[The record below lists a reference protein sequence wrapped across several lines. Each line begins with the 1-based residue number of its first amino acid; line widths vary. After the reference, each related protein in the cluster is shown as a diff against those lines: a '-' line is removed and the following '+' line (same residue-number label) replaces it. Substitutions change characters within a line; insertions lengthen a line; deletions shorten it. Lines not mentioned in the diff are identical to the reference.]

1 MQGLQLL
8 LISIACLVIT
18 NGTSLAAEDGG
29 VQNPFIL
36 GTDARALSMGKA
48 YVSIAQG
55 PSAIFWNPAG
65 LTQTE
70 QKGFSL
76 LHSNL
81 FWDTSYDFIG
91 YCYPT
96 ARSGVF
102 GLGLFR
108 LNVTDIQE
116 RDNRNNLINPS
127 LENEQLEYIFS
138 YSHELIPSFSYGVS
152 LNLNTQKIYS
162 YSATGVGVDVGI
174 LYRPEGRCNGFAIGA
189 NLQNLLEPTLKL
201 KDDTT
206 KYPMNLKAGI
216 SYHHQLIDK
225 LEDEIII
232 SIDVDKSRLTELK
245 RHAGIEYSLYKIL
258 SLRAGLDQQDWT
270 YGFGIGYKGFRF
282 DYAYAGQELG
292 DTHKFAVNLSL
303 GQTVE
308 EMRQELRNKEEKEL
322 NKRLEDELARREQQ
336 QAQLA
341 FSKGKGLFEDKQY
354 KEAIIQ
360 FERVLAWIEI
370 LPQPQHSQAN
380 QYLTLS
386 RNEYQKEKVKEEVTK
401 HLEKGQNYLN
411 NREYLD
417 AALEFRQVLVL
428 EPANPQA
435 LSLLSTAT
443 EYIKLDIRRFDR
455 LNQYFNRGVE
465 AYTNSRL
472 VEAITAWR
480 QVLEIDPNHKETLD
494 YMKKVTTK
502 LNEEINRHILAGKGY
517 QTRKMWD
524 NGIEEF
530 EKALLLDPENKE
542 AKQLIKEA
550 KGQVEHNLRMA
561 KTQESR
567 ALAYLD
573 EGIELY
579 TAGQYEQASAKFQK
593 ALSLNKNLNEAQV
606 YLDKSNAKLTESK
619 EKALNPQLAK
629 QLAIAYDKGLRYFQ
643 GQKITL
649 AIKQLEFVY
658 AHDHQY
664 REIKL
669 YLIKG
674 YLVAGMEH
682 YTSGRL
688 PEAINTWEKVL
699 EIDPENQKALSYINR
714 TKTELSK
721 IEEIMAK

>member
-1 MQGLQLL
+1 MQKLQLIL
-8 LISIACLVIT
+8 AGVACIVIA

-29 VQNPFIL
+29 VQSPFIL
-36 GTDARALSMGKA
+36 GADARALSMGKA

-55 PSAIFWNPAG
+55 PSALYWNPAG
-65 LTQTE
+65 LTQTN

-96 ARSGVF
+96 PRSGVF
-102 GLGLFR
+102 GLGVFR
-108 LNVTDIQE
+108 LNVTDIEE
-116 RDNRNNLINPS
+116 RDPRNNLINPS

-138 YSHELIPSFSYGVS
+138 YSRELVPSFSYGLS
-152 LNLNTQKIYS
+152 LNLNTHKIYS
-162 YSATGVGVDVGI
+162 YSATGVGVDVGM
-174 LYRPEGRCNGFAIGA
+174 LYRPNGRFNGLAIGA

-216 SYHHQLIDK
+216 SYYRQLTDK
-225 LEDEIII
+225 LDDEFII
-232 SIDVDKSRLTELK
+232 SIDVDKSRLTKLK
-245 RHAGIEYSLYKIL
+245 RHAGIEYSLYKTL
-258 SLRAGLDQQDWT
+258 SLRAGLDQEDWT
-270 YGFGIGYKGFRF
+270 YGFGLGYKGFRF
-282 DYAYAGQELG
+282 DYAYAGQELE

-308 EMRQELRNKEEKEL
+308 EMRQRLRKKEEEDLSKKLEKEL
-322 NKRLEDELARREQQ
+322 AKREQL

-341 FSKGKGLFEDKQY
+341 FNRGKEFFEAKQY

-360 FERVLAWIEI
+360 FERVLTWV
-370 LPQPQHSQAN
+370 PQHSQTNSFLA
-380 QYLTLS
+380 LA
-386 RNEYQKEKVKEEVTK
+386 RDEYQKEKVKAEITL

-411 NREYLD
+411 NKEYLD
-417 AALEFRQVLVL
+417 AALEFRQVLIL
-428 EPANPQA
+428 EPANSQA
-435 LSLLSTAT
+435 LASLSTAT
-443 EYIKLDIRRFDR
+443 ENIRLDIRRFDR
-455 LNQYFNRGVE
+455 LNQYFNRGIE

-494 YMKKVTTK
+494 YMKKAMAK
-502 LNEEINRHILAGKGY
+502 LNEEINRHILAGNAY
-517 QTRKMWD
+517 QTKKMWD
-524 NGIEEF
+524 KAIEEF

-542 AKQLIKEA
+542 AKELIKEA
-550 KGQVEHNLRMA
+550 KSQVEHVQRMV

-573 EGIELY
+573 EGIELF
-579 TAGQYEQASAKFQK
+579 TAGEYGQASTKFQK
-593 ALSLNKNLNEAQV
+593 ALILNKNLNEAQI
-606 YLDKSNAKLTESK
+606 YLDKSNAKSSELKKK
-619 EKALNPQLAK
+619 ELSPQLTK
-629 QLAIAYDKGLRYFQ
+629 QVVVAYDKGLRYFQ
-643 GQKITL
+643 GQKITQ

-658 AHDHQY
+658 EHNHQY
-664 REIKL
+664 REIQL

-682 YTSGRL
+682 YTTGRL
-688 PEAINTWEKVL
+688 SEAINTWEKVL
-699 EIDPENQKALSYINR
+699 QIDPENQKAISYINR
-714 TKTELSK
+714 TKTELAK
-721 IEEIMAK
+721 IEEITGK